1 MKKKLISAVLAAT
14 LACSLAATPAMADV
28 ILVDKTAETVESAE
42 AAEAVSAIEWA
53 DLEASIREN
62 SLSGQIIA
70 ESISGIEAVNYDDM
84 AENLRDQLNA
94 LATAEW
100 YMLEYGLDATTV
112 ANTYDTLRDTFDDL
126 MDGKIQEDY
135 ADAAWQLR
143 DSANQLVAAGQTLY
157 ITLLSLEQSAAD
169 VERGIA
175 TIDRSL
181 TEMNLRRSLGQVSDQ
196 TVTAL
201 EQTRATTVS
210 SLETLNTNI
219 ATYKAQLQTL
229 IGAEPTGD
237 LTLGAL
243 PTDDTT
249 DWSAIDYDADLA
261 AAKAVSWTLRDAD
274 VTLDDAAEDWDD
286 AQDDYR
292 VNSINEY
299 LRVQAEHTW
308 NAAQITWQ
316 SAYQSFETSFK
327 TLYDA
332 LADCEQVYQ
341 SKLDTLE
348 YQKTLLA
355 TAETQY
361 SYGSVSLSSVRDA
374 EDSVASAES
383 DVYSAWLDL
392 FSARL
397 AYQNAVQYGIV

>member
-1 MKKKLISAVLAAT
+1 MKKKLISAVLAAA
-14 LACSLAATPAMADV
+14 LACSLAATPALADV
-28 ILVDKTAETVESAE
+28 IIVDTAAETAESAE
-42 AAEAVSAIEWA
+42 AAETVSAIDWA
-53 DLEASIREN
+53 DLEAEIREN

-112 ANTYDTLRDTFDDL
+112 ANTYDTLRETFDDL
-126 MDGKIQEDY
+126 MDGKIQEGYD
-135 ADAAWQLR
+135 DAAWQLR

-181 TEMNLRRSLGQVSDQ
+181 TELNLRHSLGQISAQ
-196 TVTAL
+196 TVTSV

-210 SLETLNTNI
+210 SLQTLNATI
-219 ATYKAQLQTL
+219 STYKAQLQTL

-261 AAKAVSWTLRDAD
+261 AAKAVSWTLRSAD
-274 VTLDDAAEDWDD
+274 VTLDDAAEVWDD

-316 SAYQSFETSFK
+316 SAYQSFETSFEA
-327 TLYDA
+327 LYDA

-341 SKLDTLE
+341 SKLETLE

-361 SYGSVSLSSVRDA
+361 SYGAASLNSVRDA

>member
-42 AAEAVSAIEWA
+42 AAETVSAIEWA
-53 DLEASIREN
+53 DLEAAIREN

-100 YMLEYGLDATTV
+100 YMLEYCLDATTV

-181 TEMNLRRSLGQVSDQ
+181 TELNLRHSLGQVSAQ

-210 SLETLNTNI
+210 TLETLNTNI

-243 PTDDTT
+243 PADDTT
-249 DWSAIDYDADLA
+249 DWNAIDYDADLA
-261 AAKAVSWTLRDAD
+261 AAKAVSWTLRSAD
-274 VTLDDAAEDWDD
+274 VALDDAAEVWDD

-327 TLYDA
+327 ELYDA

-341 SKLDTLE
+341 SKLETLE

>member
-1 MKKKLISAVLAAT
+1 MKKKLISAVLAAA
-14 LACSLAATPAMADV
+14 LVCSLAVTPAMADV
-28 ILVDKTAETVESAE
+28 IIVDKTAETVESAE
-42 AAEAVSAIEWA
+42 TAETVSAIEWA
-53 DLEASIREN
+53 DLEAEIREN

-84 AENLRDQLNA
+84 AESLRDQLNA

-112 ANTYDTLRDTFDDL
+112 ANTYDTLRETFDDL

-135 ADAAWQLR
+135 EDAAWQLR

-181 TEMNLRRSLGQVSDQ
+181 TELNLRCSLGQVSAQ
-196 TVTAL
+196 TVTSV

-237 LTLGAL
+237 LALGAL

-274 VTLDDAAEDWDD
+274 VTLDDAAEAWDD

-327 TLYDA
+327 ALYDA

-341 SKLDTLE
+341 SKLETLE

-374 EDSVASAES
+374 EDDVASAES